1 MPQSEAAGRCGLV
14 VAFDPAAATSSLSGR
29 TRGSQVVP
37 TGISPHTGGRGQGG
51 ESTMEATR
59 TKSGAGFTQSWRELA
74 HTPTHQ
80 VPVLLGAVVALLV
93 GILTYVFDASKAGA
107 IVAASI
113 NQAYLVIFGVLA

>member
-1 MPQSEAAGRCGLV
+1 MPHSEARGRCGLV
-14 VAFDPAAATSSLSGR
+14 VAFVTAGVTSSLSGR

-51 ESTMEATR
+51 ESTLEATR

-93 GILTYVFDASKAGA
+93 RLPPAVFDASKAA
-107 IVAASI
+107 PIA
-113 NQAYLVIFGVLA
+113 

>member
-1 MPQSEAAGRCGLV
+1 MRISISDNDAYAPVRARGRGGLV
-14 VAFDPAAATSSLSGR
+14 VAFVTAGVTSSLSGR
-29 TRGSQVVP
+29 THGSEVVP

-80 VPVLLGAVVALLV
+80 VPVLLGAVRSEERRV
-93 GILTYVFDASKAGA
+93 GKEGRPR
-107 IVAASI
+107 
-113 NQAYLVIFGVLA
+113 